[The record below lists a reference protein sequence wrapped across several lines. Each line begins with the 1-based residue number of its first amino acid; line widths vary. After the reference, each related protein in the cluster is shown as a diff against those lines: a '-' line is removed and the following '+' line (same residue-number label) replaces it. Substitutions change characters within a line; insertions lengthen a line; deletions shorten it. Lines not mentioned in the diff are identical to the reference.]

1 MLTVD
6 LILGV
11 AYNIKIGMQFLE
23 QTWRWYGPNDSVSL
37 QDVKQAGATGVVSAL
52 HHIAH
57 GEVWPLEDIKERK
70 RIIEEA
76 GLTWSVVESVPVH
89 EAIKTGAPNRDE
101 YLERYKQSLKNLA
114 SCGIKTVCYNFMP
127 VLDWTRTQLDLT
139 MKDGS
144 KALYFDWIDLAIFD
158 IYILKR
164 QDAKNDYPSNVQE
177 QAESKFQSLDQ
188 DALRELERVVLM
200 GIPGES
206 DITLDSLQNSISVY
220 AEIGFDGLRKNLLYF
235 LNSIAEVCEENG
247 VLMTIHPDDPPYP
260 ILGLPRIVSN
270 AEDLNYII
278 TAQSKAFNG
287 ICFCTG
293 SLGAGPK
300 NDLPAIFDLVKHRV
314 NFVHLRNVKR
324 DAIGSFYEAD
334 HLDGDVDM
342 FKVMEALVAENQKRK
357 QAIPFRPDHG
367 HQMLDDLN
375 KVTNPGYSAI
385 GRLRG
390 LAELRGLELGIIRSN
405 SK

>member
-1 MLTVD
+1 VD